1 VGSLEAAFTEDG
13 VVVDSGPAS
22 GLSSSKTRK
31 LLSELAEK
39 DGFGKGVV
47 NYHLR
52 DWGFSRQRYWG
63 TPIPIVYC
71 ERCGTPEE
79 PKAVPVPVED
89 LPVLLP
95 EKAVITGSGEPPL
108 AKVPEFMAAKCPSC
122 GGPARREAETMD
134 TFVDS
139 AWYFARFLSPK
150 DDARPFEPEAAKR
163 WLPIDIYVGGP
174 EHAVLHLLYFRFWTK
189 VMQELG
195 LCQVREPARRL
206 ITQGIVLG
214 PDNEKMSKSR
224 GNVVSPR
231 AYIDRFGA
239 DTTRLFVLFA
249 GPVERDFA
257 WNDAQVEGLHRFL
270 TRVWR
275 LFHRFH
281 GEVAK
286 AGKPDPASSGR
297 ALELRRA
304 AHRTLKRVTEDLE
317 RIHFNTAVAALM
329 EHVNAIS
336 ALVGGDDAKT
346 LESDAERAALREAL
360 EVLAVGLSPFAP
372 HFAEEVWAELGHDR
386 CLQES
391 SWPPF
396 DAALVKTDA
405 VAYVVQVNGKLR
417 GQVETSTEAGEA
429 EVVALARADAKVAP
443 HLAGKTVRKVV
454 FVPKRLVN
462 FVVG

>member
-1 VGSLEAAFTEDG
+1 
-13 VVVDSGPAS
+13 
-22 GLSSSKTRK
+22 
-31 LLSELAEK
+31 
-39 DGFGKGVV
+39 
-47 NYHLR
+47 
-52 DWGFSRQRYWG
+52 
-63 TPIPIVYC
+63 
-71 ERCGTPEE
+71 
-79 PKAVPVPVED
+79 VPVQD

-95 EKAVITGSGEPPL
+95 EQAVITGSGEPPL
-108 AKVPEFMAAKCPSC
+108 AKVPEFMATKCPQC

-139 AWYFARFLSPK
+139 SWYFARFLSPK
-150 DDARPFEPEAAKR
+150 DDERPFEPEAAAR
-163 WLPIDIYVGGP
+163 WLPIDVYVGGP

-231 AYIDRFGA
+231 SYVDRFGA

-281 GEVAK
+281 AEVVR
-286 AGKPDPASSGR
+286 AGKPDPVSSGK
-297 ALELRRA
+297 ALALRRV

-329 EHVNAIS
+329 EHVNALS
-336 ALVGGDDAKT
+336 ELVGEGSSLGT
-346 LESDAERAALREAL
+346 DAERAAMREAL

-372 HFAEEVWAELGHDR
+372 HFAEEVWSGLGHDR

-391 SWPPF
+391 QWPAF
-396 DAALVKTDA
+396 DPALVKTDT

-417 GQVETSTEAGEA
+417 GQLEAGVAAGED
-429 EVVALARADAKVAP
+429 EVVALARADARVAP